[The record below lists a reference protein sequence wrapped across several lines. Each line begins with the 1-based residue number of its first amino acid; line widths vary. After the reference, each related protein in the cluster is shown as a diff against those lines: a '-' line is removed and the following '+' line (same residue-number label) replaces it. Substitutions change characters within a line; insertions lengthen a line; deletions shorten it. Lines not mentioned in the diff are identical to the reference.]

1 MSMRTPAPRTAL
13 EAATWR
19 RLPVSGW
26 PWRSAGYLLAT
37 QPVAVVTAACLAVP
51 AVPWLVLA
59 AGGYQAGAIVLLT
72 LLGAALV
79 AALGP
84 LLSAPLAALARRRLP
99 LVDTRP
105 NMPEIRL
112 SADELPLGQPPRL
125 SARVAAWLR
134 SRYLEPTAWRELGY
148 ICLLATVVPALSVAA
163 LFALP
168 LAALFVASPFLV
180 LAQGPHGGAVA
191 LGFGSAAT
199 VTQTVPF
206 LIGGL
211 LLLLLVPYLVTL
223 IAGADAAVARA
234 LLLTGPG
241 DLLRAELTEVTRS
254 RARLADAF
262 ETERRR
268 IERDLHD
275 GAQQRL
281 VSLTMQLGLARLDLP
296 PASPAAAAV
305 AAAHQQAKQL
315 MTELRELIHGIQ
327 PQVLTDL
334 GLPAALGELAEQ
346 SLVPVTVDAQLPGRL
361 PGPVE
366 ATAYFAVAEALTNVA
381 KHSGATSATVTAR
394 RHGDTL
400 VVEVSDNGHGGAD
413 PIRGSGLTGLADR
426 VAVTA
431 GRMLISSPA
440 GGPTRLHVEM
450 PCGQSQPLSG

>member
-1 MSMRTPAPRTAL
+1 MGTADPRTAL

-19 RLPVSGW
+19 RLPVSVW

-59 AGGYQAGAIVLLT
+59 AGRYQAGAIAALTVLGT
-72 LLGAALV
+72 ALV

-99 LVDTRP
+99 MVDSRP
-105 NMPEIRL
+105 DMPEIRRSSGEIRPGRAPQL
-112 SADELPLGQPPRL
+112 SAK
-125 SARVAAWLR
+125 VTAWLR
-134 SRYLEPTAWRELGY
+134 SRYLEPAAWREFGY

-168 LAALFVASPFLV
+168 LAAWFIASPFLV

-191 LGFGSAAT
+191 LGFGHAST
-199 VTQTVPF
+199 VAQTVPY
-206 LIGGL
+206 LIGGPP
-211 LLLLLVPYLVTL
+211 LLVLAPYLVTL
-223 IAGADAAVARA
+223 VAGADAAVARA

-241 DLLRAELTEVTRS
+241 DQLRAELTEVTRS

-281 VSLTMQLGLARLDLP
+281 VSLTLQLGLARLDLP
-296 PASPAAAAV
+296 PGSPAAATV
-305 AAAHQQAKQL
+305 AAAHEQAKQL

-334 GLPAALGELAEQ
+334 GLPAALGELADQ
-346 SLVPVTVDAQLPGRL
+346 SPVPVTVDAELPGRL
-361 PGPVE
+361 PGQVE

-394 RHGDTL
+394 RRGDTL

-413 PIRGSGLTGLADR
+413 PMRGSGLTGLADR
-426 VAVTA
+426 VAVTG

-440 GGPTRLHVEM
+440 GGPTRLRAEI
-450 PCGQSQPLSG
+450 PCTRSQPLSG